1 MKEYEL
7 LRIQLLK
14 TLVQMEE
21 KLLVGV
27 EKEKF
32 QYYTTTESR
41 DENLTFQ
48 QDKLQLKAV
57 FSVSELSDYLGVS
70 ADCIYTMVR
79 EKQIPFVRIRRRILF
94 YRESINSWINTPLRI
109 LE

>member
-21 KLLVGV
+21 KLLVTI

-32 QYYTTTESR
+32 QSNATAECG
-41 DENLTFQ
+41 DEKITFQ
-48 QDKLQLKAV
+48 QDNLHMKPV

-70 ADCIYTMVR
+70 TDSIYTMVR

-94 YRESINSWINTPLRI
+94 YRDLINSWINTNTPHP
-109 LE
+109 

>member
-21 KLLVGV
+21 KLLVSI
-27 EKEKF
+27 EKEKH
-32 QYYTTTESR
+32 QSNTTAESG
-41 DENLTFQ
+41 DGKITFQ
-48 QDKLQLKAV
+48 QDNLQMKSV

-70 ADCIYTMVR
+70 TDSIYTMVR

-94 YRESINSWINTPLRI
+94 YRDAINSWINSNTPHP
-109 LE
+109 